1 MISVRGRCGRGCPTA
16 HPARGDKTLQKTTT
30 HRSSRHP
37 LHPLLRAAGVLA
49 LAAASL
55 GSMAPALA
63 ATAFEPT
70 QTVQGTPL
78 VLQGAG
84 TRYRAVFKVYDMALY
99 LPRKVR
105 TADEVLATTGPV
117 RLSFVA
123 QREIPGTDLG
133 LSFIKGLSA
142 NATPDQVRR
151 HTPSSNRLV
160 EIFSGRTKL
169 AAGDTFAMEFVPG
182 KGTTFY
188 IQGQPQGAPI
198 GDAEY
203 FGMVLRIWLGTSPVD
218 NQLKEAL
225 LASGPP

>member
-1 MISVRGRCGRGCPTA
+1 M
-16 HPARGDKTLQKTTT
+16 KTTT
-30 HRSSRHP
+30 T
-37 LHPLLRAAGVLA
+37 LLIQPARRATRIACALA

-55 GSMAPALA
+55 CTLAPAMA
-63 ATAFEPT
+63 APT
-70 QTVQGTPL
+70 FGPIQTVQGTPL

-105 TADEVLATTGPV
+105 TAEEILATTGPM
-117 RLSFVA
+117 RLDFVA
-123 QREIPGTDLG
+123 QRDIPGTDLG

-142 NATPDQVRR
+142 NATPDQIRR

-169 AAGDTFAMEFVPG
+169 ASGDTFAMEFVPG

-188 IQGQPQGAPI
+188 IQGQAQGAPV

-203 FGMVLRIWLGTSPVD
+203 FGMVLRIWLGASPVD
-218 NQLKEAL
+218 SQLKDAL
-225 LASGPP
+225 LSAGAN

>member
-1 MISVRGRCGRGCPTA
+1 MKTITTLLIQ
-16 HPARGDKTLQKTTT
+16 PARPTTYI
-30 HRSSRHP
+30 
-37 LHPLLRAAGVLA
+37 ACALA

-55 GSMAPALA
+55 CTLAPAMA
-63 ATAFEPT
+63 APAFGPT

-105 TADEVLATTGPV
+105 TAEEILATTGAM
-117 RLSFVA
+117 RLDFVA
-123 QREIPGTDLG
+123 QRDIPGTDLG

-142 NATPDQVRR
+142 NATPDQIRR

-169 AAGDTFAMEFVPG
+169 ASGDAFAMEFVPG

-188 IQGQPQGAPI
+188 IQGQAQGAPV

-203 FGMVLRIWLGTSPVD
+203 FGMVLRIWLGSAPVD
-218 NQLKEAL
+218 SQLKDAL
-225 LASGPP
+225 LSSGAN

>member
-1 MISVRGRCGRGCPTA
+1 MKTITTFLIHSARPFTRTA
-16 HPARGDKTLQKTTT
+16 GA
-30 HRSSRHP
+30 
-37 LHPLLRAAGVLA
+37 LA

-55 GSMAPALA
+55 GTLAPAIA
-63 ATAFEPT
+63 APAFGST

-78 VLQGAG
+78 VLQGTG

-105 TADEVLATTGPV
+105 TAEEVLATSGPM
-117 RLSFVA
+117 RLDFVA
-123 QREIPGTDLG
+123 QRDIPGTDLG

-142 NATPDQVRR
+142 NATPDQIRR

-160 EIFSGRTKL
+160 EIFSGRIRL
-169 AAGDTFAMEFVPG
+169 ASGDTFAMEFVPG

-188 IQGQPQGAPI
+188 IQGQAQGAPV

-203 FGMVLRIWLGTSPVD
+203 FGMVLRIWLGASPVD
-218 NQLKEAL
+218 NQLKDAL
-225 LASGPP
+225 LSSGAN

>member
-1 MISVRGRCGRGCPTA
+1 MPLKAS
-16 HPARGDKTLQKTTT
+16 TTT
-30 HRSSRHP
+30 FPTHSGSRPVARS
-37 LHPLLRAAGVLA
+37 ACALA

-55 GSMAPALA
+55 GFVAPAIA

-70 QTVQGTPL
+70 QNVQGTPL

-105 TADEVLATTGPV
+105 TADEVLAATSGPV
-117 RLSFVA
+117 RLQFVA
-123 QREIPGTDLG
+123 QRDIPGTDLG

-142 NATPDQVRR
+142 NATPDQIRR

-160 EIFSGRTKL
+160 EIFSGRSKL
-169 AAGDTFAMEFVPG
+169 ASGDTFAMEFVPG

-188 IQGQPQGAPI
+188 IQGQAQGAPV

-203 FGMVLRIWLGTSPVD
+203 FGMVLRIWLGASPVD
-218 NQLKEAL
+218 NQLKDAL
-225 LASGPP
+225 LAFGPT

>member
-1 MISVRGRCGRGCPTA
+1 MRAGPGGRQPGRPGPCHGGAPTF
-16 HPARGDKTLQKTTT
+16 G
-30 HRSSRHP
+30 
-37 LHPLLRAAGVLA
+37 
-49 LAAASL
+49 
-55 GSMAPALA
+55 
-63 ATAFEPT
+63 PT
-70 QTVQGTPL
+70 QAVQGTPL

-105 TADEVLATTGPV
+105 TAEEILATTGPM
-117 RLSFVA
+117 RLDFVA
-123 QREIPGTDLG
+123 QRDIPGTDLG

-142 NATPDQVRR
+142 NATPDQIRR

-169 AAGDTFAMEFVPG
+169 ASGDTFAMEFVPG

-188 IQGQPQGAPI
+188 IQGQAQGAPV

-203 FGMVLRIWLGTSPVD
+203 FGMVLRIWLGASPVD
-218 NQLKEAL
+218 SQLKDAL
-225 LASGPP
+225 LSAGTN

>member
-1 MISVRGRCGRGCPTA
+1 M
-16 HPARGDKTLQKTTT
+16 KTTT
-30 HRSSRHP
+30 T
-37 LHPLLRAAGVLA
+37 LLIQPARPATRIACALA

-55 GSMAPALA
+55 CTLAPAMA
-63 ATAFEPT
+63 APAFGPT

-105 TADEVLATTGPV
+105 TAEEILATTGPM
-117 RLSFVA
+117 RLDFVA
-123 QREIPGTDLG
+123 QRDIPGTDLG

-142 NATPDQVRR
+142 NATPDQIRR

-169 AAGDTFAMEFVPG
+169 ASGDTFAMEFVPG

-188 IQGQPQGAPI
+188 IQGQAQGAPV

-203 FGMVLRIWLGTSPVD
+203 FGMVLRIWLGAAPVD
-218 NQLKEAL
+218 SQLKDAL
-225 LASGPP
+225 LSSGAN

>member
-1 MISVRGRCGRGCPTA
+1 MKTITTLSI
-16 HPARGDKTLQKTTT
+16 HPARPW
-30 HRSSRHP
+30 SRT
-37 LHPLLRAAGVLA
+37 ACSWA

-55 GSMAPALA
+55 VTLAPAA
-63 ATAFEPT
+63 AAPAFGPT

-78 VLQGAG
+78 VLQGTG

-105 TADEVLATTGPV
+105 TAEEILATTGPM
-117 RLSFVA
+117 RLDFVA
-123 QREIPGTDLG
+123 QRDIPGTDLG
-133 LSFIKGLSA
+133 LSFIKGLSS
-142 NATPDQVRR
+142 NATPDQIRR
-151 HTPSSNRLV
+151 HTPSSNRLI

-169 AAGDTFAMEFVPG
+169 ASGDTFAMEFVPG

-188 IQGQPQGAPI
+188 IQGQAQGAPV

-203 FGMVLRIWLGTSPVD
+203 FGMVLRIWLGASPVD

-225 LASGPP
+225 LASGPT